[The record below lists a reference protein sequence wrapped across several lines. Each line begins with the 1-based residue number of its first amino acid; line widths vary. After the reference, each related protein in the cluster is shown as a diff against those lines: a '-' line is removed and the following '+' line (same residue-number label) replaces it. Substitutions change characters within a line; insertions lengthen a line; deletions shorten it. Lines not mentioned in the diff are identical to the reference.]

1 MTGQARGIRG
11 LSAVALGLGLAMALV
26 VVPHTVP
33 AGAARPNAAV
43 ADARTLWSRV
53 HVIGASA
60 SAGFGVRLPAER
72 GRGTRAV
79 PMTMARIA
87 QCAALDGTTVTGEAT
102 GFFFADPCGT
112 GKSQVDELLALDPRP
127 TVVFA
132 DDFLFW
138 FAYGAADAERRPIKQ
153 ESQRLALLERG
164 LAELGRI
171 AEAGIPLVV
180 GDLPDMSESVGRM
193 LNRAQMPAAATLA
206 DANALIRAWASAR
219 RAVAVLPLARLV
231 EDLRAGQPFDAGRRS
246 WSEREDGPLIQRDRL
261 HPTFAGTVALIART
275 EQCAN
280 ERFLGVRQPNA
291 PGAPSAFEHD
301 PQRVLQR
308 ARELAAEAAQRDA
321 RPAQPAP

>member
-1 MTGQARGIRG
+1 VTRQGRGIRG
-11 LSAVALGLGLAMALV
+11 LSALALGLGLAMALV

-33 AGAARPNAAV
+33 AGAARPDAAV

-60 SAGFGVRLPAER
+60 SAGFGVRLPAGR
-72 GRGTRAV
+72 GRGARAL

-87 QCAALDGTTVTGEAT
+87 QCAALEGTAVTGEAT
-102 GFFFADPCGT
+102 GFFFADPCAT

-138 FAYGAADAERRPIKQ
+138 FAYGALDAERRPIK
-153 ESQRLALLERG
+153 EEPQRMALLERG
-164 LAELGRI
+164 LAELARVSDS
-171 AEAGIPLVV
+171 GIPVVV

-193 LNRAQMPAAATLA
+193 LNRAQMPQAGTLA
-206 DANALIRAWASAR
+206 QANARIRAWASGR
-219 RAVAVLPLARLV
+219 RTVAVLPLARLV

-280 ERFLGVRQPNA
+280 ERFLGIRQPNA

-301 PQRVLQR
+301 PERVLQR
-308 ARELAAEAAQRDA
+308 ARELSAEPAQRDG
-321 RPAQPAP
+321 RPAQSAP